1 MQKIALSICLLVLT
15 VMLSLAQEGQVSGK
29 VFAFKDTPVANIKVT
44 AKKSKKTTTTN
55 MRGEF
60 SLECKADDKLVFEGS
75 GFKKLVKRVTAGEQ
89 LNIKML
95 FLEGER
101 NAEVAIGSGHLTR
114 ESLTYATSNFLE
126 YNNDYHTYPDIFT
139 LIAGK
144 FPGVR
149 IENVLGEKRIIIR
162 DIQYFSNDGNNTAL
176 YLVDG
181 QIWQDI
187 SVLRPEEIKAIN
199 VMKDG
204 APMGFRGANGVVL
217 ITTVDE
223 YGKVKFPERDND

>member
-1 MQKIALSICLLVLT
+1 M
-15 VMLSLAQEGQVSGK
+15 
-29 VFAFKDTPVANIKVT
+29 
-44 AKKSKKTTTTN
+44 
-55 MRGEF
+55 
-60 SLECKADDKLVFEGS
+60 
-75 GFKKLVKRVTAGEQ
+75 
-89 LNIKML
+89 
-95 FLEGER
+95 
-101 NAEVAIGSGHLTR
+101 
-114 ESLTYATSNFLE
+114 
-126 YNNDYHTYPDIFT
+126 
-139 LIAGK
+139 
-144 FPGVR
+144 
-149 IENVLGEKRIIIR
+149 GEKRIIIR